1 MSLNKQ
7 IVRLAVPSILAN
19 ITIPLVGLVDT
30 AIVGHISNAAAIG
43 GIAIGTMLF
52 DLLYWNFGFLRV
64 GTSGMTAQAY
74 GRESKVESGKWKV
87 ESGKWKVESL
97 ESRVESQESR
107 VESQESRVECGEET
121 SRLLKQSLTIAGGAA
136 LLIWAIQWFFVTA
149 VLAVVPCSPEVA
161 EMAKNYFYV
170 RIWAA
175 PATLSLMAFKGWFIG
190 MQDTRSPM
198 AVDILVNVVNMVA
211 SYLLAVYTPLGVVGV
226 AWGTLIAQYSG
237 LILAFALLAYRYRI
251 RLAWREMGWNKEL
264 QSFMRLNGNIFIRSL
279 CFMVVYVG
287 FTSIAGYY
295 GDTEL
300 AVSSIL
306 MKLFMLFSFFVDGFA
321 YAGEALVGK
330 IIGETGKECTKVE
343 SQESRVESLES
354 RVERCVR
361 LLFRWSMGVGLF
373 FTLIYALWGEEC
385 IGLLTDDKDVLAASI
400 RYMGWLIAMPIIS
413 TLAFMWDGI
422 YVGATAGKEIRN
434 AMIYAAIAFVICYA
448 GLHTIWGVQALYVA
462 YFAHLLARVVYLS
475 IGWKRV
481 LRG

>member
-7 IVRLAVPSILAN
+7 ILQLAVPSILAN

-74 GRESKVESGKWKV
+74 GRECQMAVESGKCKVESGK
-87 ESGKWKVESL
+87 
-97 ESRVESQESR
+97 
-107 VESQESRVECGEET
+107 SRVECGEET

-136 LLIWAIQWFFVTA
+136 MLIWAIQWLFVTA

-161 EMAKNYFYV
+161 DMAKSYFYV

-211 SYLLAVYTPLGVVGV
+211 SYLLAVNTPLGVVGV

-251 RLAWREMGWNKEL
+251 HLAWRDMRWNKEL
-264 QSFMRLNGNIFIRSL
+264 KAFMQLNGNIFVRSL

-330 IIGETGKECTKVE
+330 IIGESGKWKSGEAE
-343 SQESRVESLES
+343 ILRGREE
-354 RVERCVR
+354 VERCVR

-373 FTLIYALWGEEC
+373 FTLIYALWGRDC
-385 IGLLTDDKDVLAASI
+385 IALLTDDAEVLTASV
-400 RYMGWLIAMPIIS
+400 RYIGWLIAMPIIS

-434 AMIYAAIAFVICYA
+434 AMIYAAVAFIVCYA
-448 GLHTIWGVQALYVA
+448 ALCIPWGIQALYVA

-481 LRG
+481 LRV